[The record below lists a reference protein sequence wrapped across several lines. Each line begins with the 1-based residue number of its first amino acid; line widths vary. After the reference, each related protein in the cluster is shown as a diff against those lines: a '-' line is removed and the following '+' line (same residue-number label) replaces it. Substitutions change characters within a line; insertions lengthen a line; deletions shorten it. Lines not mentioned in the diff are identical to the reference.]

1 MRLRGESQLT
11 GARGSDYDCSML
23 RNILCWMLVVLTP
36 AWVVAADASAMLYGK
51 GVVLRNGVA
60 IPNSSAMFSG
70 DVIETRPDSIAS
82 LNSLGSSV
90 VILPTSLVEFDGQ
103 SVSVEHGSVRV
114 ATSHGI
120 SVRVRCMTVVPV
132 TSAWTQFEVTDVN
145 GSVEVAATKN
155 DVRLETA
162 ASSSSQTEIASSQ
175 TSSDLR
181 EGEQATRDE
190 SDGCKS
196 DKRKRDAGAA
206 PAGSGGVFGSDYVK
220 YGALAAIGGVGV
232 WLALDD
238 DDPPSPWKP

>member
-1 MRLRGESQLT
+1 
-11 GARGSDYDCSML
+11 
-23 RNILCWMLVVLTP
+23 
-36 AWVVAADASAMLYGK
+36 
-51 GVVLRNGVA
+51 
-60 IPNSSAMFSG
+60 
-70 DVIETRPDSIAS
+70 
-82 LNSLGSSV
+82 
-90 VILPTSLVEFDGQ
+90 
-103 SVSVEHGSVRV
+103 
-114 ATSHGI
+114 
-120 SVRVRCMTVVPV
+120 MTVVPV

-162 ASSSSQTEIASSQ
+162 ASSSSQKELSASQ
-175 TSSDLR
+175 TSSNLR

-196 DKRKRDAGAA
+196 DKRKRDEGAV